1 MSEKPRSPRVALRR
15 AFAPVALLTLTL
27 AACGDATGGGGGRMV
42 DVGGADALSTTD
54 AQVPE
59 GPDGRPAVPDA
70 GAPPDASDAADAR
83 PGPDAAPS
91 PGADATP
98 SPGADATP
106 SPGADAAL
114 PPGPDAAL
122 PPPDRDGDG
131 IPDTR
136 DTCPDHP
143 DPEQLDADGDGAGDR
158 CDRSP
163 VVFNVRL
170 VRQALLVAGGTAPG
184 PTSTLDSGAGAG
196 RHTAVGA
203 RLRLQGRLNP

>member
-1 MSEKPRSPRVALRR
+1 
-15 AFAPVALLTLTL
+15 
-27 AACGDATGGGGGRMV
+27 MV

-106 SPGADAAL
+106 SPGADAALPPGPDAAL